1 MPTDVW
7 RQTFADQVQQALY
20 EAYGN
25 EIPSY
30 LEDIASQVGV
40 RNSSSRQGPA
50 VRSRRSVASP
60 RAERTEKAEAS
71 PQRRNGLPRSGSG
84 KSVGHRLYEE
94 GIALRER
101 RKAFIEEV
109 MNLEQADLRNKAKEL
124 LSRGS
129 RLYPASL
136 RSSMGSTEERK
147 ERRYP
152 GRFCGVS
159 PSRSLER
166 SGTRQ
171 SLSPKR
177 SRTEVKDDSS
187 QTTQAS
193 SAALPTVAPAAPTA
207 APTVASELELL
218 KKQLGLLSM
227 GAGMLLKK
235 LEEAP
240 VAPPGVP
247 VATSSVE
254 VDGSSPRSPISEE
267 PHPSPSRSPSIRRAS
282 DSKVSFAQMP
292 FSEQG
297 SEPVTP
303 VNAWH
308 QFGNSVATPPPV
320 WGQVDYGLPA
330 ARSAPGVPVVPALVR
345 CPVVTVNN
353 FVQVRPNNPVTQRV
367 HMVQGVSSMTS
378 V

>member
-20 EAYGN
+20 EAYGT

-40 RNSSSRQGPA
+40 RHSSPRHGPA

-60 RAERTEKAEAS
+60 RAQRTEKAEAS
-71 PQRRNGLPRSGSG
+71 PQRRTGSPRSGSG
-84 KSVGHRLYEE
+84 KGVGHRLYEE

-109 MNLEQADLRNKAKEL
+109 MNLEQADLRSKAKEL

-129 RLYPASL
+129 RLYPDSL
-136 RSSMGSTEERK
+136 RSLGSTEERK

-152 GRFCGVS
+152 GRICGFS

-166 SGTRQ
+166 SGTRR
-171 SLSPKR
+171 SLSPKS
-177 SRTEVKDDSS
+177 SRMEVKDDSS

-193 SAALPTVAPAAPTA
+193 SAALPTVSPAA
-207 APTVASELELL
+207 APTVAPTVESELELL

-240 VAPPGVP
+240 VTPSGVP

-267 PHPSPSRSPSIRRAS
+267 PNPSPSRSPSIRRAS

-292 FSEQG
+292 FIEQG

-303 VNAWH
+303 VNALQ
-308 QFGNSVATPPPV
+308 QFGNSTATPSPV
-320 WGQVDYGLPA
+320 WGQVDYG
-330 ARSAPGVPVVPALVR
+330 ARGVPGVPGVPALVR
-345 CPVVTVNN
+345 CPVVTVNS

-367 HMVQGVSSMTS
+367 HRVQGVSPMTS

>member
-40 RNSSSRQGPA
+40 RNSSSRHGPA
-50 VRSRRSVASP
+50 ARSRRSVASP

-152 GRFCGVS
+152 GRICGFS
-159 PSRSLER
+159 PSLEH
-166 SGTRQ
+166 SGTRR

-177 SRTEVKDDSS
+177 ARMEVKDDSS

-207 APTVASELELL
+207 ATTVESELELL

-240 VAPPGVP
+240 VTPPGVP

-254 VDGSSPRSPISEE
+254 VDGSSPRSRISEE

-292 FSEQG
+292 FIEQG

-308 QFGNSVATPPPV
+308 QFGNSAATPPPV
-320 WGQVDYGLPA
+320 WGQVDYG
-330 ARSAPGVPVVPALVR
+330 ARSVPGVPALVR

-367 HMVQGVSSMTS
+367 HMVHGVSSRS

>member
-40 RNSSSRQGPA
+40 RNPSSRHGPA
-50 VRSRRSVASP
+50 ARSRRSVASP
-60 RAERTEKAEAS
+60 RVERTEKAEAS

-152 GRFCGVS
+152 GRICGFS
-159 PSRSLER
+159 PSLEHSR
-166 SGTRQ
+166 TRR

-177 SRTEVKDDSS
+177 ARMEVKDDSS

-207 APTVASELELL
+207 ATTVESELELL

-240 VAPPGVP
+240 VTPPGVP

-254 VDGSSPRSPISEE
+254 VDGSSPRSRISEE

-292 FSEQG
+292 FIEQG

-308 QFGNSVATPPPV
+308 QFGNSAATPPPV
-320 WGQVDYGLPA
+320 WGQVDYG
-330 ARSAPGVPVVPALVR
+330 ARSVPGVPGVPALVR

-367 HMVQGVSSMTS
+367 HMVHGVSSRS